1 MKVLLLK
8 DVYKLGRAGDI
19 KKVADGYGRNYLI
32 PQGLALPATD
42 SSIKLAERIAEKAT
56 ERRAI
61 LNKELQGMADM
72 LQGMEIEFG
81 VRASETGKLYG
92 SVSPLMI
99 AEKIKELKGIEIDRH
114 QIVTESIRTLG
125 EYMVPISLTLDL
137 IPEVSVFVVREG
149 EVGKRPAPVSDAE
162 AVAEDFVEAIEE
174 AEAIQEI
181 VEEVINEET
190 ATE

>member
-32 PQGLALPATD
+32 PQGLAHPATD
-42 SSIKLAERIAEKAT
+42 STIKLAERIAEKAT

-125 EYMVPISLTLDL
+125 ESMVPISLTLDL

-149 EVGKRPAPVSDAE
+149 EVG
-162 AVAEDFVEAIEE
+162 
-174 AEAIQEI
+174 
-181 VEEVINEET
+181 
-190 ATE
+190 

>member
-19 KKVADGYGRNYLI
+19 KKVANGYGRNYLI
-32 PQGLALPATD
+32 PQGLALPATEK
-42 SSIKLAERIAEKAT
+42 SIKLAERIAEKAT

-61 LNKELQGMADM
+61 LNKELQGVADV
-72 LQGMEIEFG
+72 LQGLEIEFG

-114 QIVTESIRTLG
+114 QVVTESIRNLG
-125 EYMVPISLTLDL
+125 EYVIPISLTLDL
-137 IPEVSVFVVREG
+137 IPEVTVFIVRES
-149 EVGKRPAPVSDAE
+149 ELGKRPQPVSQEQSEPEETDE
-162 AVAEDFVEAIEE
+162 LDNVTETVEELIDEIEE
-174 AEAIQEI
+174 ISE
-181 VEEVINEET
+181 
-190 ATE
+190 